1 MGISPPGHTLSF
13 LKLVKVGH
21 SVVHHPS
28 ANLASFRLT
37 EKGNKRY
44 HPYQDEPDA
53 HKIIEDLREDH
64 HYYAKDKADDS
75 SNEPHI
81 R

>member
-1 MGISPPGHTLSF
+1 
-13 LKLVKVGH
+13 VKVGAL
-21 SVVHHPS
+21 VLYHPPV
-28 ANLASFRLT
+28 NLAGLRLT

-53 HKIIEDLREDH
+53 HKIIEDLRKNH
-64 HYYAKDKADDS
+64 HYYPEDKADDS
-75 SNEPHI
+75 SNEAHI

>member
-1 MGISPPGHTLSF
+1 
-13 LKLVKVGH
+13 VKVGLL
-21 SVVHHPS
+21 VHYHPPVDS
-28 ANLASFRLT
+28 ASFRLT
-37 EKGNKRY
+37 EEGNKCY

-53 HKIIEDLREDH
+53 HQIIEDLRKNH

-75 SNEPHI
+75 SDEPHM